1 MEKVADA
8 LNLSIGEVFKLEN
21 SEIEAEYRITKNGL
35 EKKLD
40 NQNCWHVDSETL
52 SDLLTG
58 KAKVKQSTIYFEDD
72 EIFGLEGENTLY
84 RKEEFGYFEKW
95 TGNSWVSCNEVVSK
109 IYDKKIPVVKYPNW
123 ILNSEEKDFIIRN
136 AKGDKVFA
144 VTTYLDNVGNR
155 YLDLDLLDSDDFLYN
170 RTVFIGKNGMFK
182 ILECGVQYMLIVLG
196 METK

>member
-1 MEKVADA
+1 MEKIADA
-8 LNLSIGEVFKLEN
+8 LNLSIDEVFKLEK

-58 KAKVKQSTIYFEDD
+58 KAKVKQSTIYFEDH
-72 EIFGLEGENTLY
+72 EIFGLEGESTLY

-95 TGNSWVSCNEVVSK
+95 TGNSWISCNEIVSK
-109 IYDKKIPVVKYPNW
+109 IHDKKIPVVKYPNW

-155 YLDLDLLDSDDFLYN
+155 YLDFDLLDSDDSLYN
-170 RTVFIGKNGMFK
+170 RTVFIGRNEMFK